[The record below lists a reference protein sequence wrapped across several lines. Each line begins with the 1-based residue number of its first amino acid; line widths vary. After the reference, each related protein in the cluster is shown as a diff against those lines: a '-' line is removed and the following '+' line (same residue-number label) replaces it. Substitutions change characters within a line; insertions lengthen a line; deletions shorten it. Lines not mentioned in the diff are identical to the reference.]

1 MKFLIVLSI
10 ILLSGIK
17 SALANPACMVCTVAI
32 GASLE
37 IARALGISDEIVGLW
52 SGAMFA
58 LLGYWLILW
67 FDRKN
72 WHFTGRNA
80 VLILLSLSS
89 IGFIYMGDLSYLP
102 KVIGIFY
109 MDSFLFAAIVG
120 APIYIYSE
128 KFYQF
133 IKERNNNHAHFPFE
147 KVVLPVAF
155 LLLASVVI
163 NYYPL

>member
-1 MKFLIVLSI
+1 MKFLLFLSI
-10 ILLSGIK
+10 IILGSVK
-17 SALANPACMVCTVAI
+17 SVWANPACMVCTVAI

-37 IARALGISDEIVGLW
+37 IARTLGISDEIVGLW
-52 SGAMFA
+52 AGAMFA

-67 FDRKN
+67 FDKKN
-72 WHFTGRNA
+72 WHFAGRDMF
-80 VLILLSLSS
+80 LMLLSLSS

-109 MDSFLFAAIVG
+109 IDSFLFAAIIG
-120 APIYIYSE
+120 ALIYIYSE

-147 KVVLPVAF
+147 KVILPVVF